1 MKLVRSLSLFLLT
14 SGCAGGTAS
23 AGGDVGGSSAT
34 GTGTGANSGVF
45 PDAQWTVNLPDGTRT
60 FADIDGQEFAVVG
73 VALPAHL
80 SYLDAVG
87 GTSDQQVTGQ
97 LGCLA
102 RGVSG
107 ETAVVID
114 GELQFRDLTG
124 AIAWSVPAEQPC
136 QLAIGV
142 DRVVLAGAQGV
153 RVFSSNGQLINQET
167 ANVDIAVIAPSS
179 SSYRRTLDVDGLIGY
194 ANLHHVGA
202 LTLDG
207 KEMLFGVDLP
217 DLEVK
222 AVRVRGV
229 ELIVAATASS
239 TTTICSQTFN
249 VAAGDTRAVLIAFAT
264 DRHCVWSYELTG
276 GAASPITADV
286 FDLAVGGE
294 SLFAVGESSAGFS
307 WADQQL
313 EAGNFL
319 VELSLSNITPARAT
333 NSVVANAI
341 ELTTQGHLLTVNGS
355 AVSLLH

>member
-1 MKLVRSLSLFLLT
+1 MKLVRSLSLFLLM
-14 SGCAGGTAS
+14 SGCVGGTAS
-23 AGGDVGGSSAT
+23 AAGDVGGSSA
-34 GTGTGANSGVF
+34 TGTGANSGVF
-45 PDAQWTVNLPDGTRT
+45 PDAQWTVNLPEGTRT

-73 VALPAHL
+73 VALPGHL
-80 SYLDAVG
+80 RYLDAVG
-87 GTSDQQVTGQ
+87 ATSHPTDTGQ

-114 GELQFRDLTG
+114 GDLQFRDLAG
-124 AIAWSVPAEQPC
+124 AITTSVPAEQPC

-142 DRVVLAGAQGV
+142 DRVVLAEAQSV
-153 RVFSSNGQLINQET
+153 RIFSSNAQLINQEP
-167 ANVDIAVIAPSS
+167 ANVDLAVIAPST
-179 SSYRRTLDVDGLIGY
+179 SSYRRTLDVDSVIGY
-194 ANLHHVGA
+194 ANLNHVGA

-207 KEMLFGVDLP
+207 ELLFKRDLP

-222 AVRVRGV
+222 AVRVHGV
-229 ELIVAATASS
+229 EVIVAATASS
-239 TTTICSQTFN
+239 TATVCGQTLN
-249 VAAGDTRAVLIAFAT
+249 VAAGDTRAVVFALT
-264 DRHCVWSYELTG
+264 PDGNCAWSYELTG
-276 GAASPITADV
+276 GAASPITANV

-294 SLFAVGESSAGFS
+294 SLFAVGESSASFG

>member
-1 MKLVRSLSLFLLT
+1 MKLARSLPFLLLT
-14 SGCAGGTAS
+14 SGCVGGTAS
-23 AGGDVGGSSAT
+23 AAGDVGGSSA
-34 GTGTGANSGVF
+34 TGTGANSGVF
-45 PDAQWTVNLPDGTRT
+45 PDAQWTVNLPEGTRT

-73 VALPAHL
+73 VALPGHL
-80 SYLDAVG
+80 RYLDAVG
-87 GTSDQQVTGQ
+87 ATSHPTDTGQ

-114 GELQFRDLTG
+114 GDLQFRDLTG

-142 DRVVLAGAQGV
+142 DRVALAEAQGV
-153 RVFSSNGQLINQET
+153 RVFSSNGQPINQEP

-179 SSYRRTLDVDGLIGY
+179 SYRRTLDVDSVIGY
-194 ANLHHVGA
+194 ANLNHVGA

-207 KEMLFGVDLP
+207 EEIFDLDLP

-229 ELIVAATASS
+229 EVIVAATASS
-239 TTTICSQTFN
+239 TATVCGQTLN

-276 GAASPITADV
+276 GAASPINANV

-294 SLFAVGESSAGFS
+294 SLFAVGESSASFG

>member
-1 MKLVRSLSLFLLT
+1 MKLVRSLSLFLLM
-14 SGCAGGTAS
+14 SGCVGGTAS
-23 AGGDVGGSSAT
+23 AAGDVGGSSA
-34 GTGTGANSGVF
+34 TGTGANSGVF

-142 DRVVLAGAQGV
+142 DRVVLAEAPGV

-167 ANVDIAVIAPSS
+167 ANVDIAVLAPSS

-194 ANLHHVGA
+194 ANLNHVGA

-207 KEMLFGVDLP
+207 KEIFELDLP

-222 AVRVRGV
+222 AVRVHGV

-239 TTTICSQTFN
+239 TTTVCGQTLN

-313 EAGNFL
+313 DAGSFL